1 MSVLKESNQRDDY
14 KLVGASLP
22 LQVHSYLTL
31 YCLAKGV
38 SKTKI
43 IKGLLENWIAC
54 QVTTH
59 GTSPAE
65 LVLCIIKRAGVQWKA
80 RKASGKMSFKEFKE
94 SLQAELTEKGVSEDV
109 IASILNGI
117 KQ

>member
-1 MSVLKESNQRDDY
+1 MSLLKESNQRDDY

-43 IKGLLENWIAC
+43 IKELVENWIA
-54 QVTTH
+54 QQTVAH
-59 GTSPAE
+59 GTTAE

-80 RKASGKMSFKEFKE
+80 KKASGKMSFKEFKE
-94 SLQAELTEKGVSEDV
+94 SLQKELTEKGVSEP
-109 IASILNGI
+109 IIISILTGI
-117 KQ
+117 RQ